1 MNAGTPALGG
11 GRRRRHR
18 RAVMAEI
25 NVTPMVDVMLVL
37 LIIFMV
43 SAPLLTVGVAVDL
56 PQSKATSLDQ
66 DKEPLTVS
74 VDDKGKVYLQNAEIP
89 FDDLVA
95 KLKAVAEARGGFEAR
110 IFVRGDRKVDYG
122 TVKGEVETWLH
133 ATKSVLIE
141 RYTFD
146 KEVDFQAWI
155 GAGVWV
161 DDVWDTDPF
170 YSVDMADDA
179 AEGHY
184 DLGETEGVFAL
195 RLDPAPTGFGKEGR
209 DRRVSVRGKTITKY
223 FMISDNRQGALD
235 PKLIDKL
242 IASGYDALRTEHLKF
257 WSDYFA
263 ISSISIPDATFQ
275 YFYDAS
281 MYHFKAMQSVVSG
294 GIPVNN
300 LRRTWSSHIFWD
312 SYFMQRAQLE
322 ANHKHEALEACR
334 FFQRTLPQAER
345 HAREEFGSEGIKWD
359 WEITHDGRKA
369 YGTLLHMKF
378 QVHNN
383 GSYANE
389 IMGYYQ
395 YTQDKAYLA
404 EFYPILRGLATF
416 FMKSIV
422 EKTERGYEIGYLV
435 GVHESPVKVRND
447 GINLTGT
454 IAILRHCANAAKIL
468 GLEDAFTAE
477 CLVVADELMKIMDS
491 LYNGKFFKA
500 SDDQEHIN
508 MSSIGPIFPMSVI
521 KPMDP
526 RAIST
531 ADAYMDLYGG
541 RQIGDGNHSN
551 SKRAF
556 PWSAGVL
563 GAILAWQN
571 RGDFV
576 WEVIQAAEPSM
587 CTFGGMTEVMEN
599 GEWNMQY
606 FGTAQ
611 GAVCI
616 AIHQML
622 LQVQN
627 GHIELFPA
635 LPSAWET
642 ASFDNLLAEGLS
654 VTAKWT
660 KDSVECTLRN
670 DANVPLT
677 RDILYGKQPITVE
690 LAPGAERTVTWA
702 S

>member
-1 MNAGTPALGG
+1 MQLPKNYYHCFLGNGTD
-11 GRRRRHR
+11 
-18 RAVMAEI
+18 AV
-25 NVTPMVDVMLVL
+25 
-37 LIIFMV
+37 LIGPTGSM
-43 SAPLLTVGVAVDL
+43 
-56 PQSKATSLDQ
+56 TS
-66 DKEPLTVS
+66 DKFS
-74 VDDKGKVYLQNAEIP
+74 VDRGNWYKSDRYYPEDKLVMVAGRFPVDKKLEHAEGSGWYDAAPIGRTWYTLLDGESRLELQNT
-89 FDDLVA
+89 DQ
-95 KLKAVAEARGGFEAR
+95 K
-110 IFVRGDRKVDYG
+110 FVPQEGTLYSKVDYG

>member
-1 MNAGTPALGG
+1 MQLPKNYYHCFLGNGTD
-11 GRRRRHR
+11 
-18 RAVMAEI
+18 AV
-25 NVTPMVDVMLVL
+25 LVGPTGS
-37 LIIFMV
+37 MT
-43 SAPLLTVGVAVDL
+43 A
-56 PQSKATSLDQ
+56 
-66 DKEPLTVS
+66 DKFS
-74 VDDKGKVYLQNAEIP
+74 VDRGNWYKSDRYYPEDKLVMVAGRFPLDKKLEHAEGSGWYDAAPHGRTWYFILDGEKRLELQAT
-89 FDDLVA
+89 DQQ
-95 KLKAVAEARGGFEAR
+95 
-110 IFVRGDRKVDYG
+110 FVPQEGTLYTKVDYG

-146 KEVDFQAWI
+146 KDVDFQAWI

-170 YSVDMADDA
+170 YSVNMAEDA
-179 AEGHY
+179 PEGHY
-184 DLGETEGVFAL
+184 DLGETKGVMAL
-195 RLDPAPTGFGKEGR
+195 RLQPSPTAFGKDGR
-209 DRRVSVRGKTITKY
+209 DRWVSVRGKTITKY
-223 FMISDNRQGALD
+223 FLISDNRQGALD
-235 PKLIDKL
+235 TKLVDDI
-242 IASGYDALRTEHLKF
+242 IATGYDMLRAEHLAF
-257 WSDYFA
+257 WKDYFSV
-263 ISSISIPDATFQ
+263 SSISIPDAQFQ

-281 MYHFKAMQSVVSG
+281 MYHFKAMQNTVSG

-312 SYFMQRAQLE
+312 SYFLQRALLE
-322 ANHKHEALEACR
+322 ANHKHEALEGCR
-334 FFQRTLPQAER
+334 FFQRTLGHAER
-345 HAREEFGSEGIKWD
+345 HAREEFGSEGLKWD

-369 YGTLLHMKF
+369 YGTLLHMKY

-395 YTQDKAYLA
+395 YTQDKEYLA

-454 IAILRHCANAAKIL
+454 IAILRHCADAAEIL
-468 GLEDAFTAE
+468 GLGDDFTRE
-477 CLVVADELMKIMDS
+477 CQTVADALMKTMDS
-491 LYNGKFFKA
+491 LYNGQYFKA
-500 SDDQEHIN
+500 SDDQEYIN
-508 MSSIGPIFPMSVI
+508 MSSIGPIFPMGVI
-521 KPMDP
+521 KPMDA

-531 ADAYMDLYGG
+531 ADAYMERYDG
-541 RQIGDGNHSN
+541 RLIGHGNSN
-551 SKRAF
+551 SGF

-563 GAILAWQN
+563 GAILAWQQ
-571 RGDFV
+571 RGDLV
-576 WEVIQAAEPSM
+576 WEVIQAARPTI
-587 CTFGGMTEVMEN
+587 CTFGGMTEVMED
-599 GEWNMQY
+599 GDWNMQY

-616 AIHQML
+616 ALHQML

-642 ASFDNLLAEGLS
+642 ASFENLLAEGFS
-654 VTAKWT
+654 VTAKWE

-670 DANVPLT
+670 DANVPL
-677 RDILYGKQPITVE
+677 RREIFYGKQPITVE
-690 LAPGAERTVTWA
+690 LAPGAERTVTWV